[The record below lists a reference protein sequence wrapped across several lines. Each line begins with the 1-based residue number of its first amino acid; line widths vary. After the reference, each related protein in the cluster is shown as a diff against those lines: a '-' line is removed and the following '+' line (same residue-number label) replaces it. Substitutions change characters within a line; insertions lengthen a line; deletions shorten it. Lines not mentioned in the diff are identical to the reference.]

1 MPADLRNAVAAWLES
16 RSEDAARTLV
26 EGLYSQIIAIVRRHL
41 PFRMDEDDLA
51 QEVFAKLFAGLH
63 RYDGAGRWKTGL
75 HVWRSMSAATTCAA
89 GRAARNCDG
98 QT

>member
-1 MPADLRNAVAAWLES
+1 MTLSADLQNAVTAWLGS

-26 EGLYSQIIAIVRRHL
+26 EGLYPQVIAIVRRHL

-63 RYDGAGRWKTGL
+63 RYDPRRPLENWVSRVAIDRKS
-75 HVWRSMSAATTCAA
+75 VV
-89 GRAARNCDG
+89 
-98 QT
+98 